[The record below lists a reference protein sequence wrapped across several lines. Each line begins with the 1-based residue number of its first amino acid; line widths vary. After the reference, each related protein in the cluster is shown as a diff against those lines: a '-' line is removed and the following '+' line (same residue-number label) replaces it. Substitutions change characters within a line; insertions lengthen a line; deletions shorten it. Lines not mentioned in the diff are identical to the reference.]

1 MSAPVAFIAAQNV
14 AKGGRVQ
21 PPESPAA
28 VIRPD
33 QIDPAR
39 HLLIAGPTASGKSA
53 LALAVAQA
61 QGGLIVNADALQIW
75 SCWRVLTAR
84 PSLEEAAAAPHV
96 LYGHVAPGVAYSV
109 GDWLREV
116 AGLLDRRLI
125 VVGGTGLYLTA
136 LTQGLAHV
144 PPTPAPI
151 RAEGDARLAAP
162 GGLARMVADLDPATR
177 ARIDTRNPARVQRA
191 WEVLTATGRGL
202 ADWQADTPPPLIAPA
217 DAQRI
222 LVTADRDWLA
232 DRIARRFRLMIQ
244 QGALEEV
251 RAMLPRWDRAQQWA
265 RAIGAPEL
273 AAHLRGDMDL
283 ETATERAIIATRQY
297 AKAQRIWFRGRMK
310 DWQPLAAD
318 AKSTRQD

>member
-1 MSAPVAFIAAQNV
+1 
-14 AKGGRVQ
+14 
-21 PPESPAA
+21 
-28 VIRPD
+28 VIPLH
-33 QIDPAR
+33 QIDPGR

-53 LALAVAQA
+53 LALAVARR
-61 QGGLIVNADALQIW
+61 QGGLIVNADALQVW

-84 PSLEEAAAAPHV
+84 PSPADEAAVPHA
-96 LYGHVAPGVAYSV
+96 LYGHVAPGTAYSV

-144 PPTPAPI
+144 PPVPPAI
-151 RAEGDARLAAP
+151 RAEGDARLAAE
-162 GGLARMVADLDPATR
+162 GGLARMAAALDPATR

-202 ADWQADTPPPLIAPA
+202 ADWQADTPPPLIGPE
-217 DAQRI
+217 DGQRI

-232 DRIARRFRLMIQ
+232 DRIARRFDAMMR
-244 QGALEEV
+244 QGALDEA
-251 RAMLPRWDRAQQWA
+251 RAMLPFWDPARQWA

-273 AAHLRGDMDL
+273 VAHLRGEIDL
-283 ETATERAIIATRQY
+283 PTATERAIIATRQY
-297 AKAQRIWFRGRMK
+297 AKAQRIWFRGRMR
-310 DWQPLAAD
+310 DWRPVQAD
-318 AKSTRQD
+318 AKSTAPD